1 MRCFQIFQIS
11 AGCTRFALPKDDK
24 DDGKHILR
32 ETPSVGVT
40 QRHEHLQRRGAR
52 AQRRAPRLHWA
63 SAPPAVGAAPHRT
76 ARTVA
81 RRNPRRAA
89 RAASH
94 SRLAPA
100 ARATRTGVPADR
112 ARVRRA
118 AVLPRRSRHRRVAS
132 DQILHVAQTF
142 RNGRELSDASKM
154 SNSVGL
160 LALGLVRRLDA
171 QLLIY
176 RGVVDR
182 SRRACDRSSSARG
195 ALRGSRSVRRGLVRH
210 ALSGVVGSVR
220 LGCVGSGGAQRPQC

>member
-1 MRCFQIFQIS
+1 MNDTQLFRLHTPPTPSPSTPRTHTFSVSSPLAPPFNAVYQIFQIQPAS
-11 AGCTRFALPKDDK
+11 LRFALPLPKDDK
-24 DDGKHILR
+24 NDGKHILR

-112 ARVRRA
+112 ARFDTYNH
-118 AVLPRRSRHRRVAS
+118 RHYRNAS
-132 DQILHVAQTF
+132 
-142 RNGRELSDASKM
+142 
-154 SNSVGL
+154 
-160 LALGLVRRLDA
+160 
-171 QLLIY
+171 
-176 RGVVDR
+176 
-182 SRRACDRSSSARG
+182 
-195 ALRGSRSVRRGLVRH
+195 
-210 ALSGVVGSVR
+210 
-220 LGCVGSGGAQRPQC
+220 